1 MKKQP
6 NKWMKYYAV
15 GLIVLF
21 IIQSILFWDR
31 ERVLSYF
38 NIICAI
44 VVIFISFLLYKNKN
58 KE

>member
-15 GLIVLF
+15 GLIFLF
-21 IIQSILFWDR
+21 TIQSILFWDR